1 MPEAGVRTG
10 SEVTRAGE
18 LSLPSQEQLQHV
30 EEQAQHFT
38 WVMLLVV
45 VGRGVSEPALN
56 LKVWERCPHYLT
68 IMWWYGRVRDT
79 PPYFLPLTICHR

>member
-38 WVMLLVV
+38 WVTLLA
-45 VGRGVSEPALN
+45 EL
-56 LKVWERCPHYLT
+56 
-68 IMWWYGRVRDT
+68 
-79 PPYFLPLTICHR
+79 